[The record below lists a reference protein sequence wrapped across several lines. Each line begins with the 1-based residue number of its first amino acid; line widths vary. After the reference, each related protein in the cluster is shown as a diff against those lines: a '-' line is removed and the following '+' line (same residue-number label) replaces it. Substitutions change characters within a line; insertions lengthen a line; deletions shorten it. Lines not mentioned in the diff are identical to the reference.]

1 MQNDGMTFKSTSTSG
16 TASSKASSLF
26 DLDVHSSKPILV
38 YKYRSGAKGLE
49 MRTEHD
55 LCAELDSGNTS
66 VYLFPNHLTLSTPDP
81 NLPFMRVTRKSIPRG
96 NSRLDILGED
106 LMLPEEREKYAAMP
120 TLKGSV
126 ANVGLP
132 TLAKWKHMILGSYE
146 DLYIVS
152 RSPTQTPESSKN
164 NSPESSQHV
173 SPATTFPSD
182 TAHPLRNPDA
192 DA

>member
-1 MQNDGMTFKSTSTSG
+1 MLRESMTFKSMSTSG

-26 DLDVHSSKPILV
+26 DLDERGTKHILV

-49 MRTEHD
+49 VRTERD
-55 LCAELDSGNTS
+55 LCVELD
-66 VYLFPNHLTLSTPDP
+66 HDP
-81 NLPFMRVTRKSIPRG
+81 SLPFIRVTKKPIPRG

-106 LMLPEEREKYAAMP
+106 LLLPEEREQYADKP
-120 TLKGSV
+120 TLKASV

-132 TLAKWKHMILGSYE
+132 TLAKWKHMILGTYD

-152 RSPTQTPESSKN
+152 RSHTPTPESSKN

-173 SPATTFPSD
+173 SPSTTFPTPSD
-182 TAHPLRNPDA
+182 HPLRNPDS
-192 DA
+192 

>member
-1 MQNDGMTFKSTSTSG
+1 MHTDSMTFKSTSTSG

-26 DLDVHSSKPILV
+26 DLDEHGSKSILV

-49 MRTEHD
+49 TRTEHD
-55 LCAELDSGNTS
+55 LCAELDQ
-66 VYLFPNHLTLSTPDP
+66 DP
-81 NLPFMRVTRKSIPRG
+81 NLPFMRVTRKPIPRG

-106 LMLPEEREKYAAMP
+106 LMMPEERERYAEKP
-120 TLKGSV
+120 TLKVSV

-132 TLAKWKHMILGSYE
+132 KLAKWKHMILGSYE

-164 NSPESSQHV
+164 SSPESSQHV

-182 TAHPLRNPDA
+182 TAHPLREPDA
-192 DA
+192 